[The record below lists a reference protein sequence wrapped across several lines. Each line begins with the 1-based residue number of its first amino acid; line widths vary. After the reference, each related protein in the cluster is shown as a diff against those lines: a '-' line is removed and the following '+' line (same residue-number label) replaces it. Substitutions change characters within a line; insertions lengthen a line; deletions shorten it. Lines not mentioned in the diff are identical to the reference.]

1 MRRKTRLPGR
11 TEFVEQ
17 GDSLI
22 SIDGCEG
29 LESRDEESQSHGAIG
44 SKTES
49 EAAAHE
55 EGRTTP
61 AAWEQSRALTTQLME
76 QVCHRDNL
84 NRAYLRVKRNKGS
97 AGIDGMNIEQLA
109 LWLKD
114 HKEKFIES
122 LLDGSYR
129 PKPVRGVEIPK
140 PDGGVRK
147 LGIPTVVDRLVQQAM
162 LQVLEPILDPT
173 FSNSSYGFRPKRS
186 AHQAL
191 KQAQEYVREERN
203 IVVDID
209 LEKFFDRV
217 NHDILMA
224 RLARWIGDKRLLRIV
239 RRFLQA
245 GLMSNGVCAER
256 REGTPQGGPLSPIL
270 ANLLLDDLDKE
281 LEKRGH
287 RFCRYA
293 DDCNIYVKTE
303 EAGKR
308 VMDSITQFIER
319 KLKLKVNREKSA
331 VAPGDERKFLGHR
344 LLSGGRLGIAPKS
357 LKRAKKKI
365 REITKRNRGKSL
377 EYIVTELN
385 SFLQGWVVYYRHAA
399 MKTHLKSMDEWLRRK
414 LRCYRLKQR
423 KKSYSIVQW
432 LIQLGVPEQRAWLA
446 GKSSKGWWTLAGS
459 PPVTE
464 AMNNGWF
471 EKLGLVN
478 VTKRWETLQL

>member
-1 MRRKTRLPGR
+1 
-11 TEFVEQ
+11 
-17 GDSLI
+17 LI

-29 LESRDEESQSHGAIG
+29 LESRDEESQSHGAEG

-49 EAAAHE
+49 EALAHE
-55 EGRTTP
+55 EGRNTP

-76 QVCHRDNL
+76 QVCHPDNL

-97 AGIDGMNIEQLA
+97 SGIDGMNIEQLA
-109 LWLKD
+109 PWLKD
-114 HKEKFIES
+114 HKEEIIAS

-129 PKPVRGVEIPK
+129 PKAVRGVEIPK
-140 PDGGVRK
+140 ADGGVRK
-147 LGIPTVVDRLVQQAM
+147 LGIPTVVDRLAQQAI

-173 FSNSSYGFRPKRS
+173 FSDSSYGFRAKRS

-191 KQAQEYVREERN
+191 KQAQEYVKEGRY

-217 NHDILMA
+217 NHDMLMA

-245 GLMSNGVCAER
+245 GMMSDGICVAR
-256 REGTPQGGPLSPIL
+256 HEGTPQGGPLSPIL

-287 RFCRYA
+287 CFCRYA

-331 VAPGDERKFLGHR
+331 VAPGSERKFLGHR

-357 LKRAKKKI
+357 LKRAKKKV
-365 REITKRNRGKSL
+365 REITKRNRGVSL
-377 EYIVTELN
+377 EQVVLELN
-385 SFLQGWVVYYRHAA
+385 SFLNGWVVYYRHAA
-399 MKTHLKSMDEWLRRK
+399 MKGHLTKMDEWLRRK
-414 LRCYRLKQR
+414 LRCHRLKQR
-423 KKSYSIVQW
+423 KRSYSIVQW
-432 LIQLGVPEQRAWLA
+432 LIQLGVPSERAWTS
-446 GKSSKGWWTLAGS
+446 GKSSKGWWRLSGS
-459 PPVTE
+459 PAVAE
-464 AMNNGWF
+464 AMNGVWF
-471 EKLGLVN
+471 KDLGLIN
-478 VTKRWETLQL
+478 LTQRWEALQL